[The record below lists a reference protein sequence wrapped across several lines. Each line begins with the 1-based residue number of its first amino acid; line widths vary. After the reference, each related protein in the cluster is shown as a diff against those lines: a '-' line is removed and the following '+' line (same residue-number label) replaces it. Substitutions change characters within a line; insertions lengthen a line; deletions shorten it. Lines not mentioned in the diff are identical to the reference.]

1 MGYMHTTWHTLS
13 RGMPYVTYMGVG
25 GFENIKDYKGVS
37 VRPHTAA
44 LLRKVM
50 PINGDYAK
58 AGWAKFDIG
67 VKW

>member
-13 RGMPYVTYMGVG
+13 TGMPYVTLMGVG
-25 GFENIKDYKGVS
+25 GFENIESYGIVA

-50 PINGDYAK
+50 PVNGDYEK
-58 AGWAKFDIG
+58 AGWAKFDVG
-67 VKW
+67 VRW